1 MNLKQL
7 PSLFLV
13 FAYLS
18 LLTVGGGMA
27 AYPELQH
34 LTVDVQHWLT
44 EEQLLHFYS
53 LGQMCPGP
61 NMMMVTAVG
70 EKVAGPLGAL
80 AVVVAFFLPTA
91 LLTFAAGRVWKRFE
105 GAPWRNS
112 IQAGLAPV
120 SIGLLLAGSLSIAK
134 VALTDWVAAG
144 LAAAVFGLL
153 LKTKINPAF
162 LILGGAIAGYLS
174 AR

>member
-1 MNLKQL
+1 VNTKEL
-7 PSLFLV
+7 PALVLV

-34 LTVDVQHWLT
+34 LTVDVRHWLT
-44 EEQLLHFYS
+44 EDQLLHFYS

-61 NMMMVTAVG
+61 NMMMVTAIG
-70 EKVAGPLGAL
+70 EKVAGPLGAF

-91 LLTFAAGRVWKRFE
+91 LLTFAVGRMWKRFE
-105 GAPWRNS
+105 GAPWRDS

-134 VALTDWVAAG
+134 VALTDWLAGG

-153 LKTKINPAF
+153 VKTRINPAL
-162 LILGGAIAGYLS
+162 LILGGALVGYWS
-174 AR
+174 AK